1 MIVPGPIFTSFF
13 FFFYSPIKQYIP
25 DNEKKSHKIDPE
37 PSLMRS
43 QFPSTERGDALV
55 FLNGVAEITT
65 VAEALKT
72 YAELT
77 KGW

>member
-1 MIVPGPIFTSFF
+1 L
-13 FFFYSPIKQYIP
+13 
-25 DNEKKSHKIDPE
+25 IDK
-37 PSLMRS
+37 

-77 KGW
+77 KGWVILMLHRARVIIALTAFVVAIVDAESKPRQET